1 MHAPAL
7 RPRSAIE
14 IVDTAFTIW
23 RRNIGQMTIIG
34 IAATVPI
41 VLALVLGLG
50 SIFAGNFGNK
60 TFDESAFVAMV
71 PMILIF
77 AVVLVLWMAVV
88 DGAMTIAAG
97 DAYHGREVSA
107 ATALRGAVSK
117 GGTLVLSNILRMLT
131 VGGATVVGGIVIAL
145 LGRTNGGIAVILMII
160 LSVCMVLLFARLF
173 ATTNAVVFENSGA
186 SESLSRSFALSK
198 DSAWRIFGVIL
209 LAYIVLV
216 VAQIAIGL
224 TVQMVISIALR
235 SPVVAGMVGNVIG
248 ALLYPFLSIALMVL
262 YFDQRIRKEGYDLD
276 VLSDGLP
283 ASPTPVAPG
292 PPSTS
297 PPARIRLR

>member
-1 MHAPAL
+1 MDTPAL

-34 IAATVPI
+34 IAATLPLI
-41 VLALVLGLG
+41 LALMLGFG
-50 SIFAGNFGNK
+50 SLFAGFGNR
-60 TFDESAFVAMV
+60 FDEAKLIAMI
-71 PMILIF
+71 PMMMVFI
-77 AVVLVLWMAVV
+77 VVVVLWMAVV
-88 DGAMTIAAG
+88 DGAMTLAAG

-107 ATALRGAVSK
+107 ASALRGAVSK

-131 VGGATVVGGIVIAL
+131 IFAVVVVGGVVVAL
-145 LGRTNGGIAVILMII
+145 LGQANGGVAVLLMIVLGVVSI
-160 LSVCMVLLFARLF
+160 LLFARLF

-216 VAQIAIGL
+216 VAQIAIGM
-224 TVQMVISIALR
+224 TVQVVFSMILKSPIIA
-235 SPVVAGMVGNVIG
+235 GIVGNVIG

-276 VLSDGLP
+276 VMSSGI
-283 ASPTPVAPG
+283 PTPPSPVT
-292 PPSTS
+292 PPPDSA
-297 PPARIRLR
+297 PARYRLR

>member
-41 VLALVLGLG
+41 ILALVLGLG
-50 SIFAGNFGNK
+50 SLFAGSLGNK
-60 TFDESAFVAMV
+60 HLDETAIVAMV

-77 AVVLVLWMAVV
+77 VLVLVLWMAVV
-88 DGAMTIAAG
+88 DGAMTLAAG

-107 ATALRGAVSK
+107 ASALRGAVSK
-117 GGTLVLSNILRMLT
+117 GGTLVVSNILRMLT
-131 VGGATVVGGIVIAL
+131 IALATGVGAAVIAIL
-145 LGRTNGGIAVILMII
+145 ARANGGLAVILMIV
-160 LSVCMVLLFARLF
+160 LAVCMILLFARLF

-198 DSAWRIFGVIL
+198 GSAWRIFGVIL

-216 VAQIAIGL
+216 VAQIAIGI
-224 TVQMVISIALR
+224 TVQVVFNVMLR
-235 SPVVAGMVGNVIG
+235 NQVLTSMIGNVVG

-283 ASPTPVAPG
+283 ASPTPPSPG
-292 PPSTS
+292 PVS

>member
-23 RRNIGQMTIIG
+23 RRNFGQMTIIG

-50 SIFAGNFGNK
+50 SLFTAGVTGKPIN
-60 TFDESAFVAMV
+60 ESAILSMV
-71 PMILIF
+71 PMILVF
-77 AVVLVLWMAVV
+77 VVILVLWMAVV
-88 DGAMTIAAG
+88 DGAMTLAAG
-97 DAYHGREVSA
+97 DAYFGREVSA
-107 ATALRGAVSK
+107 ASALRGALSK

-131 VGGATVVGGIVIAL
+131 IGGAAVVGGIVIAL
-145 LGRTNGGIAVILMII
+145 LGRTNGGIAVLLII
-160 LSVCMVLLFARLF
+160 VLSVLMLLLFARLF

-186 SESLSRSFALSK
+186 SESLSRSFAISK

-209 LAYIVLV
+209 LSYIVLI

-224 TVQMVISIALR
+224 TVQVVISMILR
-235 SPVVAGMVGNVIG
+235 SPVVASMVGNVIG

-283 ASPTPVAPG
+283 KSPAPV
-292 PPSTS
+292 
-297 PPARIRLR
+297 PPAGIRLR

>member
-23 RRNIGQMTIIG
+23 RRNFGQMTIIG

-50 SIFAGNFGNK
+50 SLFTAGMTGK
-60 TFDESAFVAMV
+60 PLSQSAMLSMV
-71 PMILIF
+71 PMILVF
-77 AVVLVLWMAVV
+77 VVVLVLWMAVV
-88 DGAMTIAAG
+88 DGAMTLAAG
-97 DAYHGREVSA
+97 DAYFGREVSA
-107 ATALRGAVSK
+107 ASALRGALSK

-131 VGGATVVGGIVIAL
+131 IGGAAVVGGIVIAL
-145 LGRTNGGIAVILMII
+145 LGRTNGGIAVLLII
-160 LSVCMVLLFARLF
+160 VLSVLMLLLFARLF

-186 SESLSRSFALSK
+186 SESLSRSFAISK

-209 LAYIVLV
+209 LSYIVLI

-224 TVQMVISIALR
+224 TVQVVISMILR
-235 SPVVAGMVGNVIG
+235 SPVVASMVGNVIG

-283 ASPTPVAPG
+283 KSPAPV
-292 PPSTS
+292 
-297 PPARIRLR
+297 PPAGIRLR

>member
-1 MHAPAL
+1 MDTPAL

-34 IAATVPI
+34 IAATLPL
-41 VLALVLGLG
+41 VLALMLGFG
-50 SIFAGNFGNK
+50 SLFAGFGSR
-60 TFDESAFVAMV
+60 FDEAKLVAMV
-71 PMILIF
+71 PMMLIF
-77 AVVLVLWMAVV
+77 IVVVVLWMAVV
-88 DGAMTIAAG
+88 DGAMTLAAG

-107 ATALRGAVSK
+107 ASALRGAVSK

-131 VGGATVVGGIVIAL
+131 IFAVVLVGGVVVAL
-145 LGRTNGGIAVILMII
+145 LGQANGGVAVLLMIV
-160 LSVCMVLLFARLF
+160 LGVVSLLLFARLF
-173 ATTNAVVFENSGA
+173 ATTNAVLFENSGA

-216 VAQIAIGL
+216 VAQIAIGM
-224 TVQMVISIALR
+224 TVQVVISMILHSPMIA
-235 SPVVAGMVGNVIG
+235 GIVGNVIG

-276 VLSDGLP
+276 VMSSGI
-283 ASPTPVAPG
+283 PTPPSPVT
-292 PPSTS
+292 PPPDSA
-297 PPARIRLR
+297 PARYRLR

>member
-50 SIFAGNFGNK
+50 SIFAGGFGNR
-60 TFDESAFVAMV
+60 FDESAILAMV
-71 PMILIF
+71 PMILL
-77 AVVLVLWMAVV
+77 VVVVFVLWMAVV
-88 DGAMTIAAG
+88 DGAMTIAGG

-107 ATALRGAVSK
+107 ASALRGAMSK
-117 GGTLVLSNILRMLT
+117 GGTLVVSNILRMLT
-131 VGGATVVGGIVIAL
+131 IFITATVGAIVIAA
-145 LGRTNGGIAVILMII
+145 LGRAGGAISVILVIV
-160 LSVCMVLLFARLF
+160 LGVSMVLLFSRLF

-186 SESLSRSFALSK
+186 SESLNRSFALSK
-198 DSAWRIFGVIL
+198 DSAWRIFGVIF
-209 LAYIVLV
+209 LAYIVLF
-216 VAQIAIGL
+216 VAQVVIGF
-224 TVQMVISIALR
+224 TVQLLFNVILR
-235 SPVVAGMVGNVIG
+235 NPVLTSVVGNLIG
-248 ALLYPFLSIALMVL
+248 MLLYPFLSIALMVL

-283 ASPTPVAPG
+283 ASPAPVAPG
-292 PPSTS
+292 DAQ

>member
-1 MHAPAL
+1 MHAPTL

-23 RRNIGQMTIIG
+23 RRNFGQMTIIG

-50 SIFAGNFGNK
+50 SLFTAGMTGKSINEGAIL
-60 TFDESAFVAMV
+60 SMV
-71 PMILIF
+71 PMILVF
-77 AVVLVLWMAVV
+77 VVILVLWMAVV
-88 DGAMTIAAG
+88 DGAMTLAAG
-97 DAYHGREVSA
+97 DAYFGREVSA
-107 ATALRGAVSK
+107 ASALRGALSK

-131 VGGATVVGGIVIAL
+131 IGGAAVVGGIVIAL
-145 LGRTNGGIAVILMII
+145 LGRANGAIAVLLIVV
-160 LSVCMVLLFARLF
+160 LSVLMLLLFARLF

-186 SESLSRSFALSK
+186 SESLNRSFALSK

-209 LAYIVLV
+209 LSYVVLI

-224 TVQMVISIALR
+224 TVQVVISMVLR
-235 SPVVAGMVGNVIG
+235 SPMVASMVGNVIG

-283 ASPTPVAPG
+283 KSPAPL
-292 PPSTS
+292 
-297 PPARIRLR
+297 PPAGIRLR

>member
-1 MHAPAL
+1 MDTPAL

-34 IAATVPI
+34 IAATLPL
-41 VLALVLGLG
+41 VLALMLGFG
-50 SIFAGNFGNK
+50 SLFAGFGSR
-60 TFDESAFVAMV
+60 FDEAKLVAMV
-71 PMILIF
+71 PMMLIF
-77 AVVLVLWMAVV
+77 IVVVVLWMAVV
-88 DGAMTIAAG
+88 DGAMTLAAG

-107 ATALRGAVSK
+107 ASALRGAVSK

-131 VGGATVVGGIVIAL
+131 IFAVVLVGGVVVAL
-145 LGRTNGGIAVILMII
+145 LGQANGGVAVLLMIV
-160 LSVCMVLLFARLF
+160 LGVVSLLLFARLF
-173 ATTNAVVFENSGA
+173 ATTNAVLFENSGA
-186 SESLSRSFALSK
+186 SESLSRSYALSK

-216 VAQIAIGL
+216 VAQIAIGM
-224 TVQMVISIALR
+224 TVQVVISMILKSPIIA
-235 SPVVAGMVGNVIG
+235 GIVGNVIG

-276 VLSDGLP
+276 VMSSGM
-283 ASPTPVAPG
+283 PTPPSPVT
-292 PPSTS
+292 PPPDSA
-297 PPARIRLR
+297 PARYRLR

>member
-1 MHAPAL
+1 MHAPTL

-23 RRNIGQMTIIG
+23 RRNFGQMTIIG

-50 SIFAGNFGNK
+50 SLFTAGMTGKSINEGAIL
-60 TFDESAFVAMV
+60 SMV
-71 PMILIF
+71 PMILVF
-77 AVVLVLWMAVV
+77 VVILVLWMAVV
-88 DGAMTIAAG
+88 DGAMTLAAG
-97 DAYHGREVSA
+97 DAYFGREVSA
-107 ATALRGAVSK
+107 ASALRGALSK

-131 VGGATVVGGIVIAL
+131 IGGAAVVGGIVIAL
-145 LGRTNGGIAVILMII
+145 LGRANGAIAVLLIVV
-160 LSVCMVLLFARLF
+160 LSVLMLLLFARLF

-186 SESLSRSFALSK
+186 SESLNRSFALSK

-209 LAYIVLV
+209 LSYVVLI

-224 TVQMVISIALR
+224 TVQVVISQILR
-235 SPVVAGMVGNVIG
+235 SPVVASMVGNVIG

-283 ASPTPVAPG
+283 KSPAPL
-292 PPSTS
+292 
-297 PPARIRLR
+297 PPAGIRLR

>member
-1 MHAPAL
+1 MDTPAL

-34 IAATVPI
+34 IAATLPL
-41 VLALVLGLG
+41 VLALMLGFG
-50 SIFAGNFGNK
+50 SLFAGFGSR
-60 TFDESAFVAMV
+60 FDEAKLVAMV
-71 PMILIF
+71 PMMLIF
-77 AVVLVLWMAVV
+77 IVVVVLWMAVV
-88 DGAMTIAAG
+88 DGAMTLAAG

-107 ATALRGAVSK
+107 ASALRGAVSK

-131 VGGATVVGGIVIAL
+131 IFAVVLVGGVVVAL
-145 LGRTNGGIAVILMII
+145 LGQANGGVAVLLMIV
-160 LSVCMVLLFARLF
+160 LGVVSLLLFARLF
-173 ATTNAVVFENSGA
+173 ATTNAVLFENSGA

-216 VAQIAIGL
+216 VAQIAIGM
-224 TVQMVISIALR
+224 TVQVVISMILKSPIIA
-235 SPVVAGMVGNVIG
+235 GIVGNVIG

-276 VLSDGLP
+276 VMSSGM
-283 ASPTPVAPG
+283 PTPPSPVT
-292 PPSTS
+292 PPPDSA
-297 PPARIRLR
+297 PARYRLR

>member
-23 RRNIGQMTIIG
+23 RRNFGQMTIIG

-50 SIFAGNFGNK
+50 SLFTAGVTGKPLN
-60 TFDESAFVAMV
+60 ESAMLAMV
-71 PMILIF
+71 PMILVF

-88 DGAMTIAAG
+88 DGAMTLAAG
-97 DAYHGREVSA
+97 DAYFGREVSA
-107 ATALRGAVSK
+107 ANALRGALSK

-131 VGGATVVGGIVIAL
+131 IGGAAVVGGIVIAL
-145 LGRTNGGIAVILMII
+145 LGRANRGIAVLLII
-160 LSVCMVLLFARLF
+160 VLSVFMLLLFARLF

-186 SESLSRSFALSK
+186 SESLNRSFALSK

-209 LAYIVLV
+209 LSYVVLV

-224 TVQMVISIALR
+224 TVQVVISMILR
-235 SPVVAGMVGNVIG
+235 SPVIASMVGNVIG

-283 ASPTPVAPG
+283 KSPAPV
-292 PPSTS
+292 
-297 PPARIRLR
+297 PPAGIRLR

>member
-23 RRNIGQMTIIG
+23 RRNFGQMTIIG

-50 SIFAGNFGNK
+50 SLFTAGMTGNAVSG
-60 TFDESAFVAMV
+60 SAILSMA
-71 PMILIF
+71 PMILVF
-77 AVVLVLWMAVV
+77 VVILVLWMAVV
-88 DGAMTIAAG
+88 DGAMTLAAG
-97 DAYHGREVSA
+97 DAYFGREVSA
-107 ATALRGAVSK
+107 ASALRGALSK

-131 VGGATVVGGIVIAL
+131 IGGAAVVGGIVIAL
-145 LGRTNGGIAVILMII
+145 LGRTNGGIAVLLII
-160 LSVCMVLLFARLF
+160 VLSVLMLLLFARLF

-186 SESLSRSFALSK
+186 SESLSRSFAISK

-209 LAYIVLV
+209 LSYVVLI

-224 TVQMVISIALR
+224 TVQLVISMVLR
-235 SPVVAGMVGNVIG
+235 SPVVASMVGNVIG

-283 ASPTPVAPG
+283 KSPTPP
-292 PPSTS
+292 
-297 PPARIRLR
+297 PPAGIRLR

>member
-1 MHAPAL
+1 MHAPTL

-23 RRNIGQMTIIG
+23 RRNFGQMTIIG

-50 SIFAGNFGNK
+50 SLFTAGMTGK
-60 TFDESAFVAMV
+60 PISEGAILSMV
-71 PMILIF
+71 PMILVF
-77 AVVLVLWMAVV
+77 VVILVLWMAVV
-88 DGAMTIAAG
+88 DGAMTLAAG
-97 DAYHGREVSA
+97 DAYFGREVSA
-107 ATALRGAVSK
+107 ASALRGALSK

-131 VGGATVVGGIVIAL
+131 IGGAAVVGGIVIAL
-145 LGRTNGGIAVILMII
+145 LGRANGAIAVLLIVV
-160 LSVCMVLLFARLF
+160 LSVLMLLLFARLF

-186 SESLSRSFALSK
+186 SESLNRSFALSK

-209 LAYIVLV
+209 LSYVVLI

-224 TVQMVISIALR
+224 TVQVVISTILR
-235 SPVVAGMVGNVIG
+235 SPVVASMVGNVIG

-283 ASPTPVAPG
+283 KSPAPL
-292 PPSTS
+292 
-297 PPARIRLR
+297 PPAGIRLR

>member
-1 MHAPAL
+1 MHAPT
-7 RPRSAIE
+7 IE

-23 RRNIGQMTIIG
+23 RRNFGQMTIIG

-50 SIFAGNFGNK
+50 SLFTAGMTGKSINEGAIL
-60 TFDESAFVAMV
+60 SMV
-71 PMILIF
+71 PMILVF
-77 AVVLVLWMAVV
+77 VVILVLWMAVV
-88 DGAMTIAAG
+88 DGAMTLAAG
-97 DAYHGREVSA
+97 DAYFGREVSA
-107 ATALRGAVSK
+107 ASALRGALSK

-131 VGGATVVGGIVIAL
+131 IGGAAVVGGIVIAL
-145 LGRTNGGIAVILMII
+145 LGRANGAIAVLLIVV
-160 LSVCMVLLFARLF
+160 LSVLMLLLFARLF

-186 SESLSRSFALSK
+186 SESLNRSFALSK

-209 LAYIVLV
+209 LSYVVLI

-224 TVQMVISIALR
+224 TVQVVISTILR
-235 SPVVAGMVGNVIG
+235 SPVVASMVGNVIG

-283 ASPTPVAPG
+283 KSPAPL
-292 PPSTS
+292 
-297 PPARIRLR
+297 PPAGIRLR

>member
-23 RRNIGQMTIIG
+23 RRNFGQMTIIG

-50 SIFAGNFGNK
+50 SLFTAGMTGKSINEGAIL
-60 TFDESAFVAMV
+60 SMV
-71 PMILIF
+71 PMILVF
-77 AVVLVLWMAVV
+77 VVILVLWMAVV
-88 DGAMTIAAG
+88 DGAMTLAAG
-97 DAYHGREVSA
+97 DAYFGREVSA
-107 ATALRGAVSK
+107 ASALRGALSK

-131 VGGATVVGGIVIAL
+131 IGGAAVVGGIVIAL
-145 LGRTNGGIAVILMII
+145 LGRANGAIAVLLIVV
-160 LSVCMVLLFARLF
+160 LSVLMLLLFARLF

-186 SESLSRSFALSK
+186 SESLNRSFALSK

-209 LAYIVLV
+209 LSYVVLI

-224 TVQMVISIALR
+224 TVQVVISTILR
-235 SPVVAGMVGNVIG
+235 SPVVASMVGNVIG

-283 ASPTPVAPG
+283 KSPAPL
-292 PPSTS
+292 
-297 PPARIRLR
+297 PPAGIRLR

>member
-1 MHAPAL
+1 MDTPAL

-34 IAATVPI
+34 IAATVPV

-50 SIFAGNFGNK
+50 SVFAVGSFNEAK
-60 TFDESAFVAMV
+60 LIAAI
-71 PMILIF
+71 PMLLVF

-88 DGAMTIAAG
+88 DGAMTLAAG

-107 ATALRGAVSK
+107 ANSLRGAVSK
-117 GGTLVLSNILRMLT
+117 GGTLVVSNILRMLT
-131 VGGATVVGGIVIAL
+131 IFLAVAVGAVVIAM
-145 LGRTNGGIAVILMII
+145 LGKSNGGLAVLLFIVLGICTM
-160 LSVCMVLLFARLF
+160 LLFARLF
-173 ATTNAVVFENSGA
+173 ATTNAVLFENSGA
-186 SESLSRSFALSK
+186 SESLGRSFALSK

-209 LAYIVLV
+209 LAYIVLF
-216 VAQIAIGL
+216 VAQIALGVTL
-224 TVQMVISIALR
+224 QLLVSAVLR
-235 SPVVAGMVGNVIG
+235 SPVVASALGNIVGM
-248 ALLYPFLSIALMVL
+248 LLYPFLSIALMVL

-276 VLSDGLP
+276 VMSSGIP
-283 ASPTPVAPG
+283 TAPVPVTPSPSA
-292 PPSTS
+292 

>member
-23 RRNIGQMTIIG
+23 RRNFGQMTIIG

-50 SIFAGNFGNK
+50 SLFTAGMTGKSVNEGAIL
-60 TFDESAFVAMV
+60 SMV
-71 PMILIF
+71 PMILVF
-77 AVVLVLWMAVV
+77 VVILVLWMAVV
-88 DGAMTIAAG
+88 DGAMTLAAG
-97 DAYHGREVSA
+97 DAYFGREVSA
-107 ATALRGAVSK
+107 ASALRGALSK

-131 VGGATVVGGIVIAL
+131 IGGAAVVGGIVIAL
-145 LGRTNGGIAVILMII
+145 LGRANGAIAVLLIVV
-160 LSVCMVLLFARLF
+160 LSVLMLLLFARLF

-186 SESLSRSFALSK
+186 SESLNRSFALSK

-209 LAYIVLV
+209 LSYVVLI

-224 TVQMVISIALR
+224 TVQVVISTILR
-235 SPVVAGMVGNVIG
+235 SPVVASMVGNVIG

-283 ASPTPVAPG
+283 KSPAPL
-292 PPSTS
+292 
-297 PPARIRLR
+297 PPAGIRLR

>member
-23 RRNIGQMTIIG
+23 RRNFGQMTIIG

-50 SIFAGNFGNK
+50 TLLAGSFGNK
-60 TFDESAFVAMV
+60 GLDEASIVARV

-77 AVVLVLWMAVV
+77 VVVLVLWMAVV

-107 ATALRGAVSK
+107 ASALRAAVSK
-117 GGTLVLSNILRMLT
+117 GGTLVVSNILRMLT
-131 VGGATVVGGIVIAL
+131 IFLATGVGAAVIAIL
-145 LGRTNGGIAVILMII
+145 ARANGGLAVILMIV
-160 LSVCMVLLFARLF
+160 LGVCTVLLFARLF

-198 DSAWRIFGVIL
+198 GSAWRIFGVIL
-209 LAYIVLV
+209 LAYVVLV

-224 TVQMVISIALR
+224 TVQMVINIALR
-235 SPVVAGMVGNVIG
+235 SPVVAGMVSNVIG
-248 ALLYPFLSIALMVL
+248 ALLYPFISIALMVL

-283 ASPTPVAPG
+283 TSPAPVAPG
-292 PPSTS
+292 PTA

>member
-1 MHAPAL
+1 MHAPTL

-23 RRNIGQMTIIG
+23 RRNFGQMTIIG

-50 SIFAGNFGNK
+50 SLFTAGMTGKSINEGAIL
-60 TFDESAFVAMV
+60 SMV
-71 PMILIF
+71 PMILVF
-77 AVVLVLWMAVV
+77 VVILVLWMAVV
-88 DGAMTIAAG
+88 DGAMTLAAG
-97 DAYHGREVSA
+97 DAYFGREVSA
-107 ATALRGAVSK
+107 ASALRGALSK

-131 VGGATVVGGIVIAL
+131 IGGAAVVGGIVIAL
-145 LGRTNGGIAVILMII
+145 LGRANGAIAVLLIVV
-160 LSVCMVLLFARLF
+160 LSVLMLLLFARLF

-186 SESLSRSFALSK
+186 SESLNRSFALSK

-209 LAYIVLV
+209 LSYVVLI

-224 TVQMVISIALR
+224 TVPVVISTILR
-235 SPVVAGMVGNVIG
+235 SPVVASMVGNVIG

-283 ASPTPVAPG
+283 KSPAPL
-292 PPSTS
+292 
-297 PPARIRLR
+297 PPAGIRLR

>member
-23 RRNIGQMTIIG
+23 RRNFGQMTIIG

-50 SIFAGNFGNK
+50 SLFTAGMTGK
-60 TFDESAFVAMV
+60 PLSQSAMLSMV
-71 PMILIF
+71 PMILVF
-77 AVVLVLWMAVV
+77 VVVLVLWMAVV
-88 DGAMTIAAG
+88 DGAMTLAAG
-97 DAYHGREVSA
+97 DAYFGREVSA
-107 ATALRGAVSK
+107 ASALRGALSK

-131 VGGATVVGGIVIAL
+131 IGGAAVVGGIVIAL
-145 LGRTNGGIAVILMII
+145 LGRANGGIAVLLII
-160 LSVCMVLLFARLF
+160 VLSVLMLLLFARLF

-186 SESLSRSFALSK
+186 SESLSRSFAISK

-209 LAYIVLV
+209 LSYIVLI

-224 TVQMVISIALR
+224 TVQVVISMVLR
-235 SPVVAGMVGNVIG
+235 SPMVASMVGNVIG

-283 ASPTPVAPG
+283 KSPAPV
-292 PPSTS
+292 
-297 PPARIRLR
+297 PPAGIRLR

>member
-1 MHAPAL
+1 MHAPTL

-23 RRNIGQMTIIG
+23 RRNFGQMTIIG

-50 SIFAGNFGNK
+50 SLFTAGMTGK
-60 TFDESAFVAMV
+60 PISEGAILSMV
-71 PMILIF
+71 PMILVFVII
-77 AVVLVLWMAVV
+77 LVLWMAVV
-88 DGAMTIAAG
+88 DGAMTLAAG
-97 DAYHGREVSA
+97 DAYFGREVSA
-107 ATALRGAVSK
+107 ASALRGALSK

-131 VGGATVVGGIVIAL
+131 IGGAAVVGGIVIAL
-145 LGRTNGGIAVILMII
+145 LGRANGGIAVLLII
-160 LSVCMVLLFARLF
+160 VLSVFMLLLFARLF

-186 SESLSRSFALSK
+186 SESLNRSFALSK

-209 LAYIVLV
+209 LSYIVLV

-224 TVQMVISIALR
+224 TVQVVISQILR
-235 SPVVAGMVGNVIG
+235 SPVVASMVGNVIG

-283 ASPTPVAPG
+283 KSPAPV
-292 PPSTS
+292 
-297 PPARIRLR
+297 PPAGIRLR

>member
-23 RRNIGQMTIIG
+23 RRNFGQMTIIG

-50 SIFAGNFGNK
+50 SLFTAGMTGK
-60 TFDESAFVAMV
+60 PISESAMLSMV
-71 PMILIF
+71 PMILVF
-77 AVVLVLWMAVV
+77 VVILVLWMAVV
-88 DGAMTIAAG
+88 DGAMTLAAG
-97 DAYHGREVSA
+97 DAYFGREVSA
-107 ATALRGAVSK
+107 ASALRGALSK

-131 VGGATVVGGIVIAL
+131 IGGAAVVGGIVIAL
-145 LGRTNGGIAVILMII
+145 LGRANGGIAVLLII
-160 LSVCMVLLFARLF
+160 VLSVLMLLLFARLF

-186 SESLSRSFALSK
+186 SESLSRSFAISK

-209 LAYIVLV
+209 LSYIVLV

-224 TVQMVISIALR
+224 TVQLVISMILR
-235 SPVVAGMVGNVIG
+235 SPVVASMVGNVIG

-283 ASPTPVAPG
+283 KSPAPV
-292 PPSTS
+292 
-297 PPARIRLR
+297 PPAGIRLR